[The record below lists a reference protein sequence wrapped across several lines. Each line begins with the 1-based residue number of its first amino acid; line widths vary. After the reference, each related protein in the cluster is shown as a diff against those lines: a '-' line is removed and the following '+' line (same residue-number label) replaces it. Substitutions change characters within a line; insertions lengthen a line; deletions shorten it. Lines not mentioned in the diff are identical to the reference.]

1 MYHSIIHNLV
11 MTILSKQSKGCHCL
25 PMHFIKFCHFITN
38 LVCFYKLFT
47 CILSCMRSV
56 LAAAAV
62 SPPRVSV
69 CECGGR
75 RRRGGR
81 SSVGTRDTELLR
93 TAADQQQPHR
103 VHISSPQRAAA
114 QPTVTP
120 VTPVM
125 C

>member
-1 MYHSIIHNLV
+1 
-11 MTILSKQSKGCHCL
+11 
-25 PMHFIKFCHFITN
+25 
-38 LVCFYKLFT
+38 
-47 CILSCMRSV
+47 MRSV
-56 LAAAAV
+56 LAADAV

-120 VTPVM
+120 VTTVM